1 MRVSYDKLW
10 NLMRANKMRKGE
22 MYAAAKIN
30 TGVAHQ
36 LNNDEP
42 IHMKYMMNL
51 CKVFN
56 CDIGD
61 LVEVKEINT
70 KEK

>member
-1 MRVSYDKLW
+1 MKVSYDKLW

-22 MYAAAKIN
+22 LYGAAKISPSIAKKL
-30 TGVAHQ
+30 V
-36 LNNDEP
+36 NDEP

-51 CKVFN
+51 CKVFK

-61 LVEVKEINT
+61 LVEIKELDV
-70 KEK
+70 E